1 MAILHSLEIKN
12 FRGIKE
18 FNHEFYNNRLVCLV
32 GRGDSG
38 KTTILDAISY
48 VLSSSW
54 NITFYDSD
62 FYNCDI
68 ETPIEIIA
76 NLIDIPDFLL
86 KDKYGFQIRGFN
98 KDSGIIEDEIGENSE
113 PAVSIR
119 LAVDSEL
126 EPSWTLINNR
136 TEPINIT
143 ASARAKLNS
152 FLISDYTDNHF
163 SWGKGKP
170 LYSLLKLELEKET
183 SEDKNVILDA
193 LREAKTKIDDNS
205 FDDFDKVIEK
215 VVIASKEFGVKL
227 TDTNTT
233 IDFKDISIKDN
244 RVCLH
249 DSQIPLRQKGKGS
262 KRLVS
267 MSIQSLIS
275 EIGGIVMID
284 EIEQGLE
291 PDRVKN
297 LIRSLERKRQG
308 QIFITSH
315 SQNVIEE
322 LDASNLYI
330 VNNDDGICTLI
341 ECNEE
346 FQSLVR
352 ACPEAIYANKVIV
365 CEGKTELGL
374 CRAIDENR
382 ILQGLSSFS
391 ENGVVYTLGEGNNF
405 TGRAERLFNLS
416 KKVCVFC
423 DSDVDDKLAPT
434 KDELKGFDIPIFD
447 CDEGL
452 AIEQQLFN
460 DMNWE
465 GIQDIVKYL
474 LKEMSLDS
482 VSQSVN
488 SKYDGELANDWL
500 NNDEDAKR
508 IALGLASKS
517 NKNGWFK
524 RIDHGEVIGN
534 VFYKNREVITETK
547 LFSIIDGISNWID
560 SE

>member
-18 FNHEFYNNRLVCLV
+18 FKHDFYKSRLICLV

-38 KTTILDAISY
+38 KTTILDAISF

-62 FYNCDI
+62 FYNCKIDS
-68 ETPIEIIA
+68 PIEIIA
-76 NLIDIPDFLL
+76 TLIDIPDFLL

-98 KDSGIIEDEIGENSE
+98 KDSGIIEDEIGVDSE
-113 PAVSIR
+113 PAITIK
-119 LAVDSEL
+119 LQVDSEL
-126 EPSWTLINNR
+126 EPNWTLINNR
-136 TEPINIT
+136 NEPISIT
-143 ASARAKLNS
+143 ASTRAKLNS

-170 LYSLLKLELEKET
+170 LYSLLKLELEKDT
-183 SEDKNVILDA
+183 KEDKNVILDA
-193 LREAKTKIDDNS
+193 LREAKTKIDENS
-205 FDDFDKVIEK
+205 FDDFDKIIEK
-215 VVIASKEFGVKL
+215 VVFASKEFGVKL
-227 TDTNTT
+227 ENTNTT

-249 DSQIPLRQKGKGS
+249 DNLIPFRQKGKGS

-275 EIGGIVMID
+275 DAGGIVMID

-297 LIRSLERKRQG
+297 LTRNLERKRQG

-330 VNNDDGICTLI
+330 VKNVDGICTLTN
-341 ECNEE
+341 CNEE

-365 CEGKTELGL
+365 CEGKTELGI
-374 CRAIDENR
+374 CRAIDEYR
-382 ILQGLSSFS
+382 IHQGLSSFS

-405 TGRAERLFNLS
+405 TSRAERLFKLN

-423 DSDVDDKLAPT
+423 DSDVDDELSPT
-434 KDELKGFDIPIFD
+434 KDELKAFDIPIFD

-460 DMNWE
+460 DMSWE

-474 LKEMSLDS
+474 LEDMSLDS
-482 VSQSVN
+482 ISQSVN
-488 SKYDGELANDWL
+488 SKYDGKLANDWL
-500 NNDEDAKR
+500 NNDEANKR
-508 IALGLASKS
+508 VALGLASK
-517 NKNGWFK
+517 KNAWFK

-534 VFYKNREVITETK
+534 VFYNNIKALTETK
-547 LFSIIDGISNWID
+547 QFSIIDGISKWVDN
-560 SE
+560 E